1 MNDIYDIEKG
11 YTTCDKR
18 GQIKAYGFQSD
29 YYDFM
34 RIDITYEENV
44 YNRKYY

>member
-1 MNDIYDIEKG
+1 MNDIHDIEKG